1 MDNKTHMMF
10 HDEDVRE
17 EGRKEGEKAGIALGK
32 KEGLALG
39 EKKGITTGKMETIRG
54 TISLLREAGLPEE
67 QLKSKVQH
75 QFDLTDSQMQKLFK

>member
-17 EGRKEGEKAGIALGK
+17 EGK

-39 EKKGITTGKMETIRG
+39 EKKGLAIGEKKGIATGKMETIRG

-67 QLKSKVQH
+67 QLKSKIQR
-75 QFDLTDSQMQKLFK
+75 QFELTNQQMQELFK

>member
-10 HDEDVRE
+10 HDEDIRE
-17 EGRKEGEKAGIALGK
+17 EGKKEGIALGEK
-32 KEGLALG
+32 RGIALG
-39 EKKGITTGKMETIRG
+39 EKKGIAAGKMKTVHG

-75 QFDLTDSQMQKLFK
+75 QFDLTNQQMQKLFK

>member
-17 EGRKEGEKAGIALGK
+17 EG
-32 KEGLALG
+32 
-39 EKKGITTGKMETIRG
+39 KMEAIRG

-67 QLKSKVQH
+67 QLKSKVQRK
-75 QFDLTDSQMQKLFK
+75 FNLTDSQMQNYLNKLDDRCSG

>member
-17 EGRKEGEKAGIALGK
+17 EGRKEGK
-32 KEGLALG
+32 KEGIALG
-39 EKKGITTGKMETIRG
+39 EKKGIATGKMEAVRG

-67 QLKSKVQH
+67 QLKSKVQR
-75 QFDLTDSQMQKLFK
+75 QFDLTDQQMQELFK